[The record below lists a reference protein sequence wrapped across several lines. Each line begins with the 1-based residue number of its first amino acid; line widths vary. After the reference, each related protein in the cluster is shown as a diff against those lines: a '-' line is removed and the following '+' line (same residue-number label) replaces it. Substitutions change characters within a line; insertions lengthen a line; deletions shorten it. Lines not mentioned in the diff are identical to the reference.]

1 MRSMGQ
7 KAYRSILGK
16 AYSVARS
23 ILEKGK
29 MLPYVV
35 LKIIINNTCLISKIN
50 VYYVETTFQ
59 RKVLMN
65 TAHLFGR
72 KRNCWTIA
80 IRAMQKQ
87 LQIATWGR
95 RAFRADFME
104 LCNTR
109 IEAASYENG

>member
-1 MRSMGQ
+1 MRSMGK

-16 AYSVARS
+16 AYGVTRS

-29 MLPYVV
+29 MLAYVV
-35 LKIIINNTCLISKIN
+35 FKILINNTCFISKMNIH
-50 VYYVETTFQ
+50 YVETTFQ

>member
-1 MRSMGQ
+1 
-7 KAYRSILGK
+7 
-16 AYSVARS
+16 
-23 ILEKGK
+23 
-29 MLPYVV
+29 MLALIVF
-35 LKIIINNTCLISKIN
+35 KIIIYNGFCLISKANIH
-50 VYYVETTFQ
+50 YVETTFQ